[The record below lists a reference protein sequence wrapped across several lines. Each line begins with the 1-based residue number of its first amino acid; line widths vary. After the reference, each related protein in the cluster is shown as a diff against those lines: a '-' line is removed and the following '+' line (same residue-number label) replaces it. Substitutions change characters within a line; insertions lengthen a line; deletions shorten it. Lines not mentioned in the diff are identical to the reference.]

1 MRNASSPIPVFV
13 TDDWDAFE
21 EGLINVYGKIELP
34 QYKGI
39 GRKPLPKLTP
49 VEDLKYIKV
58 LKKKVKWYL
67 VEAIQRIIFGD
78 PEKIFKMLGAKSDN
92 YIGTSYVERINL
104 TIRASLARFIRKGM
118 NFSKTIKMHQKTF
131 DFFQAWYN
139 FIKPHKSLKL
149 KIDSGN
155 RKWVQRTP
163 AMAEK
168 ITDHIWSLKELL
180 TFRVPVQ

>member
-58 LKKKVKWYL
+58 LKKKVKGYV
-67 VEAIQRIIFGD
+67 VEAIQHIIFGD
-78 PEKIFKMLGAKSDN
+78 PEKNIQD
-92 YIGTSYVERINL
+92 
-104 TIRASLARFIRKGM
+104 ARSQVRQLHWYFIRRKDK
-118 NFSKTIKMHQKTF
+118 S
-131 DFFQAWYN
+131 YN
-139 FIKPHKSLKL
+139 
-149 KIDSGN
+149 
-155 RKWVQRTP
+155 
-163 AMAEK
+163 
-168 ITDHIWSLKELL
+168 
-180 TFRVPVQ
+180 